1 MSMLRFGKA
10 RMAFAA
16 QLLNSRPCG
25 GFEILFTS
33 QAAAWHISWQ
43 SVFCSRTSR
52 STTLVER
59 LTRAEWTP
67 PFRTNWVVPAVV
79 FRVLLL
85 KDPGQTPMMLYKPA
99 LVNVTYHTYVFGSF
113 GAAVVAVCA
122 RMPTWAVDRVY
133 LDQRGRLTR

>member
-33 QAAAWHISWQ
+33 QAAAWHISWH

-59 LTRAEWTP
+59 LIRAEWTP
-67 PFRTNWVVPAVV
+67 LFRTNWVVPAVV

-85 KDPGQTPMMLYKPA
+85 KDPRQTPMMLYKPA
-99 LVNVTYHTYVFGSF
+99 LVNATFRNLPQQYVMAVLGV
-113 GAAVVAVCA
+113 AVVADAHLGC
-122 RMPTWAVDRVY
+122 
-133 LDQRGRLTR
+133 